1 MASPKLDDIST
12 RGLQS
17 WRNLNAVIGVLNE
30 DQVSKMMAHEMSNG
44 QRDSFITRL
53 HQRYTALRTAR
64 ERAELLL
71 SKPG

>member
-1 MASPKLDDIST
+1 MDDICVT
-12 RGLQS
+12 GLKS

-30 DQVSKMMAHEMSNG
+30 EQVAKMIADEMSRG
-44 QRDSFITRL
+44 HRVTFITRL

-71 SKPG
+71 GGAK

>member
-1 MASPKLDDIST
+1 MDEICRTGMK
-12 RGLQS
+12 S

-30 DQVSKMMAHEMSNG
+30 KQVAAMISEEMSVG
-44 QRDSFITRL
+44 HRATFITRL

-71 SKPG
+71 GGQV

>member
-1 MASPKLDDIST
+1 MATVKLDDIST

-30 DQVSKMMAHEMSNG
+30 EQVSKMITHEMSNR
-44 QRDSFITRL
+44 QRDTFITRL

-71 SKPG
+71 GKN